1 MNRRSLL
8 AMLGLAPVAA
18 PVALAAKQAVHE
30 TTLISSAAHI
40 ENLMVG
46 GYAGGLSD
54 TVIDGTRIS
63 CSSIRADRI
72 TCGSLPDEDFIA
84 GAVRAGRIP
93 CGSITPGRLFETRID
108 PFCTD
113 QDRLIG
119 ALSFGA

>member
-18 PVALAAKQAVHE
+18 PAALAAVKEASLAGSQIANV
-30 TTLISSAAHI
+30 SAA
-40 ENLMVG
+40 
-46 GYAGGLSD
+46 
-54 TVIDGTRIS
+54 RIS
-63 CSSIRADRI
+63 GRVTHAQ
-72 TCGSLPDEDFIA
+72 L
-84 GAVRAGRIP
+84 GAVSAARIE
-93 CGSITPGRLFETRID
+93 GGNITARSILIEKIPASRLRVETPID